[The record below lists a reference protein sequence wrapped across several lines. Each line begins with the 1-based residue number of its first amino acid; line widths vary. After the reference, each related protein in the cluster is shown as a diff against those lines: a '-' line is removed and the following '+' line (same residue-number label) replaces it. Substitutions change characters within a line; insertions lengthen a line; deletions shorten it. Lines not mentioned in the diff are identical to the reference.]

1 MIMLIEVKL
10 LGELGRRFGRKYS
23 FVANSPKDVISALSH
38 QIDGFKQ
45 YLMEAHEQNI
55 AFKLINDKADGMD
68 YEQVLMPCKRL
79 VIAPVVGGGGATG
92 KILIGIGL
100 IALSFVSFGAGAFA
114 GVAGLAATTTAA
126 AVPAFTA
133 AGSLLAFKLGAALL
147 FTGIAEL
154 LAPSP
159 SSGGDKESF
168 LFDSAKSTTN
178 QGDPVPVLYGK
189 FLATSPALVSSSVTT
204 YQVPA

>member
-1 MIMLIEVKL
+1 VIMLIEVKL

-45 YLMEAHEQNI
+45 YLMDAHERNI

-79 VIAPVVGGGGATG
+79 VIAPVVGGGGAIG
-92 KILIGIGL
+92 KILIGVGL
-100 IALSFVSFGAGAFA
+100 IALSFVSFGAGAWVGLGAVLATA
-114 GVAGLAATTTAA
+114 GTATPLA
-126 AVPAFTA
+126 A

-159 SSGGDKESF
+159 SSGSDKESF
-168 LFDSAKSTTN
+168 LFDSADNTTN
-178 QGDPVPVLYGK
+178 QGTPVPVLYGK
-189 FLATSPALVSSSVTT
+189 FLAISPALISSSVTT

>member
-1 MIMLIEVKL
+1 MLIEVKL

-45 YLMEAHEQNI
+45 YLMDAHERNI

-92 KILIGIGL
+92 RILIGVAL
-100 IALSFVSFGAGAFA
+100 VALSFLVPGAAFGAVLA
-114 GVAGLAATTTAA
+114 GQISSGVGNALLIGGKII
-126 AVPAFTA
+126 F
-133 AGSLLAFKLGAALL
+133 SLGTSLAFS
-147 FTGIAEL
+147 GIAEL
-154 LAPSP
+154 IAPSP
-159 SSGGDKESF
+159 SSGSDKESF
-168 LFDSAKSTTN
+168 LFDSADNTTN
-178 QGDPVPVLYGK
+178 QGTPVPVLYGK
-189 FLATSPALVSSSVTT
+189 FLAISPALISSSVTT